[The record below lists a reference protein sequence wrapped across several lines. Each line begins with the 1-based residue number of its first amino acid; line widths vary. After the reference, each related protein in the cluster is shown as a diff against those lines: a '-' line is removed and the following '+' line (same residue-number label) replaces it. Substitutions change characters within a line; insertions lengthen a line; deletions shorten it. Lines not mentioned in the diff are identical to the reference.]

1 MKKYDVVVINKNYEE
16 EIEVQFK
23 RNGRNYLLIAESLW
37 DPYDR
42 EDILPDGYYLF
53 IEGDEDGEWLKLSE
67 EASGIDYY
75 TFNEALKVYY
85 KQEEMNQ
92 KGA

>member
-42 EDILPDGYYLF
+42 EDILPDGYLLF
-53 IEGDEDGEWLKLSE
+53 IEGDETGEWLKLAE
-67 EASGIDYY
+67 EASEIDYY
-75 TFNEALKVYY
+75 DFDREVREYH
-85 KQEEMNQ
+85 KQEQINQ
-92 KGA
+92 EGK